1 MPPNDSLHLTRDA
14 GRFDIVSSAPWQMS
28 SRPLSGNS
36 EGHTG
41 KKERTVSK
49 IIRGDVNEEWAHS
62 GYVEAGDFVFLSYC
76 VGNVGKSVE
85 EQINGALDHM
95 EERLAKAGLT
105 LSDVVKLD
113 ILLRDV
119 WNIPIMEKVFK
130 ERFRGVYP
138 ARKTIST
145 DFAHVGGPDGLHV
158 QMDAIAYRGKKE

>member
-1 MPPNDSLHLTRDA
+1 
-14 GRFDIVSSAPWQMS
+14 VSN
-28 SRPLSGNS
+28 L
-36 EGHTG
+36 
-41 KKERTVSK
+41 
-49 IIRGDVNEEWAHS
+49 IRGDINDEEAQS

-95 EERLAKAGLT
+95 EKRLAKADLK

-145 DFAHVGGPDGLHV
+145 DFAHIGGPDGLHV
-158 QMDAIAYRGKKE
+158 QIDGIAYRGKKE

>member
-1 MPPNDSLHLTRDA
+1 
-14 GRFDIVSSAPWQMS
+14 MS
-28 SRPLSGNS
+28 R
-36 EGHTG
+36 
-41 KKERTVSK
+41 
-49 IIRGDVNEEWAHS
+49 IIRGDVNDEWAHS
-62 GYVEAGDFVFLSYC
+62 GYVEAGDFIFLSYC

-85 EQINGALDHM
+85 EQVHGALDHM
-95 EERLAKAGLT
+95 EMRLAKANLT

-130 ERFRGVYP
+130 ERFGGAYP

-158 QMDAIAYRGKKE
+158 QIDGIAYRGKNE

>member
-1 MPPNDSLHLTRDA
+1 
-14 GRFDIVSSAPWQMS
+14 MS
-28 SRPLSGNS
+28 N
-36 EGHTG
+36 
-41 KKERTVSK
+41 
-49 IIRGDVNEEWAHS
+49 IIRGDVNDEEAQS

-95 EERLAKAGLT
+95 EKRLAEVDLK

-113 ILLRDV
+113 ILLRDA

-130 ERFRGVYP
+130 ERFGGVYP

-145 DFAHVGGPDGLHV
+145 DFAHVGGPDGLQV
-158 QMDAIAYRGKKE
+158 QIDGIAYRGKED

>member
-1 MPPNDSLHLTRDA
+1 
-14 GRFDIVSSAPWQMS
+14 MS
-28 SRPLSGNS
+28 S
-36 EGHTG
+36 
-41 KKERTVSK
+41 
-49 IIRGDVNEEWAHS
+49 IIRGDVNDEWAHS

-76 VGNVGKSVE
+76 VGNVGESVE
-85 EQINGALDHM
+85 EQIHGALDHM
-95 EERLAKAGLT
+95 ETRLAKANLK

-130 ERFRGVYP
+130 ERFRGAYP

-158 QMDAIAYRGKKE
+158 QIDGIAYRGKNQ